1 MLTRHLMILM
11 LILLPACNLDAIPPS
26 NSPIVSTPTPIP
38 VASVAP
44 TFEIDTDGW
53 ETIADG
59 FEKRT
64 YIPDD
69 KELAQMLVYRID
81 PTQYRFRAVY
91 RAGDPLSITEWTQ
104 VEPEAFAIINANFYD
119 PQNNVLGL
127 LVSDGVSYGQSYTDR
142 GGTFF
147 VQNGITNLETF
158 RNPTFQIGELEQAV
172 QAFPALVENGQQAYF
187 NTSASQ
193 LSRRTIIAQDTDG
206 NILIII
212 TPLLGL
218 SLIDLSAYLPTTDLN
233 LVTAIN
239 LDGGGSTMMRI
250 PSTDFTL
257 QSFDPVP
264 AILAVYRR

>member
-1 MLTRHLMILM
+1 M
-11 LILLPACNLDAIPPS
+11 LILLPACNLESIPP
-26 NSPIVSTPTPIP
+26 NISPIVPTQTPLPIP
-38 VASVAP
+38 SVAP
-44 TFEIDTDGW
+44 TVDIDTDGW
-53 ETIADG
+53 ETIAAG

-81 PTQYRFRAVY
+81 PTQYRFRAIY

-104 VEPEAFAIINANFYD
+104 VEPDAFAIINANFYD

-127 LVSDGVSYGQSYTDR
+127 LVSDSVSYGQSYTDR

-147 VQNGITNLETF
+147 VQNGIANLQTF
-158 RNPTFQIGELEQAV
+158 RNPSFQIGALEQAI
-172 QAFPALVENGQQAYF
+172 QAFPVLVENGQQAYF

-193 LSRRTIIAQDTDG
+193 LSRRTIIAQDSNG
-206 NILIII
+206 NILLIV
-212 TPLLGL
+212 TPLIGL
-218 SLIDLSAYLPTTDLN
+218 SLVDLSAYLPTTDLN